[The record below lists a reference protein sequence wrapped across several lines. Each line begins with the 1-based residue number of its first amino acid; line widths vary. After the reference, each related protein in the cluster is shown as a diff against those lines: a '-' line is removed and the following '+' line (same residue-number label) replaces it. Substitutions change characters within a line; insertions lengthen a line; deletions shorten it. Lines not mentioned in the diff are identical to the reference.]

1 MGYISMYDWK
11 YQRYKDIQLGIEQA
25 DVLRNLLVNKQKKS
39 RWMVL
44 RNYEGLPDLIAQRVD
59 LLLIRE
65 TFLLLKIFI

>member
-1 MGYISMYDWK
+1 
-11 YQRYKDIQLGIEQA
+11 
-25 DVLRNLLVNKQKKS
+25 
-39 RWMVL
+39 MVL